1 MISIPAVILVFKIL
15 TLFLGGSIAFFAFKA
30 YKRTKSSSLWAL
42 SIGFGVVTIGAIL
55 AGAVDQIFNLE
66 RSIALVIESAFTA
79 SGFAII
85 LYSLYN

>member
-1 MISIPAVILVFKIL
+1 MIDITIAIILFKVL

-30 YKRTKSSSLWAL
+30 YKRTNSSSLWAL
-42 SIGFGVVTIGAIL
+42 SIGFGAVTIGAIL

-66 RSIALVIESAFTA
+66 RDIALIIESCFTA

-85 LYSLYN
+85 LYSLYT